1 MANERLTSELNY
13 QRHSEL
19 NYQRHSEL
27 NYQRQGLS
35 LVKDLKQ
42 YL

>member
-13 QRHSEL
+13 QGQGLSL
-19 NYQRHSEL
+19 MEL

-35 LVKDLKQ
+35 LVKDPKQ
-42 YL
+42 HYL